1 MKVRSSTTLARSLK
15 RALAGVAS
23 LGLLSVSAF
32 GQLQSAPGQAGVQGQ
47 PMQVDPQVQQELIQV
62 RQQLQQLEGR
72 LQQIEQEAMERE
84 ELQQAQS
91 EFIEKLREAAI
102 ASNPDVQSKLERQ
115 DELIGELEDSP
126 ELQKPSE
133 ERSPEVTEKLTE
145 FQRLRN
151 EINPV
156 VQSVATQPEMQE
168 RQAAF
173 EEAVIEEMK
182 KVDPEADQLLA
193 QRAQLFGR
201 YEQLASQIQ

>member
-1 MKVRSSTTLARSLK
+1 MKAGSSTTLARSLK
-15 RALAGVAS
+15 AALAGVSS

-32 GQLQSAPGQAGVQGQ
+32 GQLQSPPGQTGAQGQ
-47 PMQVDPQVQQELIQV
+47 PMQVDPQVQQELVQV

-72 LQQIEQEAMERE
+72 LQQIEQEAMKRE

-91 EFIEKLREAAI
+91 AFIEKLREAAI
-102 ASNPDVQSKLERQ
+102 ASDPDVQSKLERQ

-126 ELQKPSE
+126 ELQKSPE

-156 VQSVATQPEMQE
+156 VQSVATQPEIQE

-173 EEAVIEEMK
+173 EEAVVEGMK
-182 KVDPEADQLLA
+182 EVDPEADQLLA